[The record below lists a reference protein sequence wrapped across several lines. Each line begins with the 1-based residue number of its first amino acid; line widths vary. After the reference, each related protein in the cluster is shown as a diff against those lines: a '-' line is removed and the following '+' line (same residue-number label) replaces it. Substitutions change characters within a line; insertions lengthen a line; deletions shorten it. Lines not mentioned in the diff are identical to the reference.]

1 MCSLVR
7 VNLELICEVGY
18 KGGGQD
24 IPCCL
29 VCCGHMEVVEEDI
42 GLGLL
47 FGLLVLVCI
56 VGIPRDVGEQHLVGS
71 CVGCKKVLQ
80 LEDGMCP
87 ECWVVDFEGNV
98 VVFPQAC
105 GVRW

>member
-1 MCSLVR
+1 VCSLVR

-29 VCCGHMEVVEEDI
+29 VCCGHMKVVEEDI

-47 FGLLVLVCI
+47 SGLLVLVII
-56 VGIPRDVGEQHLVGS
+56 VGIPRNMCEQHLVGS
-71 CVGCKKVLQ
+71 CMVCKDVLK
-80 LEDGMCP
+80 LIDCMSL
-87 ECWVVDFEGNV
+87 ECWV
-98 VVFPQAC
+98 
-105 GVRW
+105 